1 MADSVISIA
10 AGGKAN
16 GGFEEQL
23 REVNEALLLSSIR
36 QHELAAQ
43 AQEAERQKAK
53 ALLYANDIIATLR
66 EPFVVLNND
75 LRVRSANRSFFD
87 SFHVSPEET
96 EDRLVYELGNGQW
109 DIPALRQLLHQV
121 LSRNRPV
128 LDFELDHTFP
138 SIGRKTMLLNARPFP
153 PDSKHPELILL
164 SMQDV
169 TALRERADQLAE
181 AGRRKD
187 EFLAVLSHELR
198 SPLAPILNAVQLLR
212 LDKDRTQTQK
222 EAHEVIDRQVTKLG
236 RLIDDLLE
244 VSRIATGRIHLQVAR
259 LDLRQIVT
267 RAPGTTQSQAVQKAQ
282 AVTSLLPAEPVWIHG
297 DPLRLEQ
304 VVVNLLH
311 NASKYSDRGGQI
323 CVELHQEASE
333 AVLCVRDNGMGIS
346 PEMLPRIFDLFAQA
360 DQSLD
365 RSQGGLGIGLA
376 LVKSLVGMHS
386 GSIVVR
392 SAPDQ
397 GSEFI
402 VRLPVSVTPDLA
414 PAVPTIAAPE
424 PRRALKVL
432 VVDDNLDTAKGL
444 SRLLQAYDYEVRHT
458 YDGASAKKVALEF
471 VPDVVLLDIGLPLIN
486 GYEVAKWI
494 RQEPKLKQVLL
505 VALTGYGLEAD
516 KKRAQEA
523 GFDHHLVKPVNVARV
538 LSILSV
544 VAAN

>member
-1 MADSVISIA
+1 MVDSDISIA
-10 AGGKAN
+10 SGNKAAS
-16 GGFEEQL
+16 GFEEQL

-109 DIPALRQLLHQV
+109 DIPALRQLLREV

-198 SPLAPILNAVQLLR
+198 SPLAPILNAVQLLEME
-212 LDKDRTQTQK
+212 KDRSQVQQQ
-222 EAHEVIDRQVTKLG
+222 AHEVIDRQVTKLG

-259 LDLRQIVT
+259 LDLRGIVT
-267 RAPGTTQSQAVQKAQ
+267 RALGTTQSQTVQKAQ

-304 VVVNLLH
+304 VVVNLLN

-323 CVELHQEASE
+323 GVELQQEESE
-333 AVLCVRDNGMGIS
+333 AVLRVRDNGMGIS

-471 VPDVVLLDIGLPLIN
+471 VPDAVLLDIGLPLIN

-523 GFDHHLVKPVNVARV
+523 GFDHHLVKPVDVARV
-538 LSILSV
+538 LSILSA
-544 VAAN
+544 VAAT